1 METARKHCGLT
12 MKAAAMQLGIS
23 ESYYSMIERGERQQ
37 KLEIALAVKMSGVFD
52 VSLEY
57 IVTQEEMNTKTPPV
71 KLRKAKLLAKP
82 SRGRPTEGGAGERR

>member
-1 METARKHCGLT
+1 MRDWMGMARKGCGYT
-12 MKAAAMQLGIS
+12 MKVAATKLGIS

-57 IVTQEEMNTKTPPV
+57 IVTQEEMNTKNPA
-71 KLRKAKLLAKP
+71 REASQSEAF
-82 SRGRPTEGGAGERR
+82 S